1 MSGHSKWANIKHK
14 KGRADAQRGKIF
26 TRLSKEITVAAKG
39 GGGDPDMN
47 ARLRTAIDAAKSANM
62 PADNIE
68 RSVKRGTGELEGIT
82 YEELT
87 YEGYGPGGVAFFVE
101 SLTDNKNRTVSDMRH
116 AFQKNGGSL
125 AESGAVAWIFES
137 KGVILIGKDKA
148 DEEELFLIA
157 AEAGAEDLDAEGDII
172 EITTPLTELAIVK
185 DAIEAAGVEVESFE
199 PTRVPQNT
207 ITVAGGQASQV
218 VRLYEVLDDN
228 DDVQKVYANFDMD
241 MDEMAALADAE

>member
-137 KGVILIGKDKA
+137 KGVILVGKDKA